1 MELTADGVTK
11 LFATNILGHAVLLEG
26 LLSQNRLGEVAVF
39 AASEAARGIPK
50 LGFKRPTFV
59 STSTDELTTVID
71 GSYFADRKFDR
82 NLAFG
87 QVKYIGALW
96 MAHLARQYPD
106 LRFITVSPGNTTGTQ
121 AADGAALPLRIAAKH
136 IMPHLG
142 ISHELEVGS
151 KRLVDGVIDP
161 TLSSGVFYASAAN
174 KLTGPLVDQ
183 ADIFPDLANPSFQD
197 HANEAIHRFI
207 TKRRS
212 EPRRLESDR

>member
-1 MELTADGVTK
+1 M
-11 LFATNILGHAVLLEG
+11 
-26 LLSQNRLGEVAVF
+26 
-39 AASEAARGIPK
+39 
-50 LGFKRPTFV
+50 GFKRPSFV
-59 STSTDELTTVID
+59 STSADELATVID
-71 GSYFADRKFDR
+71 GSYFADSKTDR

-121 AADGAALPLRIAAKH
+121 AAAGAALPLRIAAKH

-161 TLSSGVFYASAAN
+161 TLSSGVFYASAAS
-174 KLTGPLVDQ
+174 KLRGPLVDQ
-183 ADIFPDLANPSFQD
+183 ATSSPSWPTPPF
-197 HANEAIHRFI
+197 R
-207 TKRRS
+207 T
-212 EPRRLESDR
+212 

>member
-1 MELTADGVTK
+1 MPWLTFGESLRCA
-11 LFATNILGHAVLLEG
+11 
-26 LLSQNRLGEVAVF
+26 SQ
-39 AASEAARGIPK
+39 P
-50 LGFKRPTFV
+50 
-59 STSTDELTTVID
+59 TTVSRPRRWCDEPGLGSSVD
-71 GSYFADRKFDR
+71 GKLKEGVDYDR

-121 AADGAALPLRIAAKH
+121 AAAGAGLPLRFAAKH

-174 KLTGPLVDQ
+174 KLTGPLVNQ
-183 ADIFPDLANPSFQD
+183 ADIFPDLANPTLQD
-197 HANEAIHRFI
+197 LANEAIHRFI
-207 TKRRS
+207 T
-212 EPRRLESDR
+212 